1 MSYVNFDVVNADF
14 FLTYILT
21 RYKNQILFSYINLDL
36 VNATFSLVHVMI
48 DVINPELFLLQVMTD
63 IVSCIFLFPVIYAS

>member
-1 MSYVNFDVVNADF
+1 MSYANFDVVNAF

-21 RYKNQILFSYINLDL
+21 LYIRQILFSYVNFDL

-63 IVSCIFLFPVIYAS
+63 IVSCIFCFL

>member
-1 MSYVNFDVVNADF
+1 LSYANFDVNAFF

-21 RYKNQILFSYINLDL
+21 LYKRQILFSYINLDL